1 MSCHIRKRSKSI
13 CYTDI
18 SVKYMRTE
26 PRAAVFQELFQ
37 QSCLINQ
44 IELQSVS
51 AVA

>member
-1 MSCHIRKRSKSI
+1 MSCHIRKLSKSI

-18 SVKYMRTE
+18 PVKYVRSE
-26 PRAAVFQELFQ
+26 PRAAVFQEVFQ

-44 IELQSVS
+44 IELHSVS